1 MASIRQTCS
10 YGHHYFLL
18 SRNLQSFHVLCDPEN
33 GKPSPQVPT
42 TISDRSKSKDIL
54 WFLRQ
59 YPGECMADA
68 MLLNLISML
77 LLRPM
82 IRKTDG
88 VK

>member
-10 YGHHYFLL
+10 YGHHCFLL
-18 SRNLQSFHVLCDPEN
+18 SGNLHSFHVLCDPEN
-33 GKPSPQVPT
+33 VKSSPQVPT
-42 TISDRSKSKDIL
+42 TISDRSKNKDIL
-54 WFLRQ
+54 WFLLQ

-68 MLLNLISML
+68 MLLNLIGML

-88 VK
+88 LK